1 MMPHV
6 QVVFIV
12 RGERLSTHDTNVAA
26 CFALCLSVGGA
37 VLADVVV
44 SFEVL
49 FELDLVLDVLLA
61 VDADYSSSR

>member
-12 RGERLSTHDTNVAA
+12 RGERLSTHNTNVAA
-26 CFALCLSVGGA
+26 CFALCLIVGGA

-44 SFEVL
+44 SLEVL
-49 FELDLVLDVLLA
+49 FELELVLDVLLA
-61 VDADYSSSR
+61 VNANYSPSR